1 MDIPPKIFLLLET
14 SRQLGREMLRGAAD
28 WSQRH
33 GPVTLSATAG
43 HFEQSLPDLRK
54 EKKFGV
60 IARLSVPEL
69 VQSFKKYHFP
79 LIVLEPVTQDLLHIK
94 NEFGFTEIR
103 SDSETIAIMGAD
115 YFLDD
120 GFQNFAFCGFPNRLW
135 SQRRSNAFIK
145 YVEQKK
151 GSCSTYPENEKEL
164 SWECE
169 RPILKQWLQ
178 SLPKPI
184 GMLACDDD
192 RAHQILQL
200 CEEENIRV
208 PQDISVLGIGND
220 EILCELAMPP
230 LSSIAIDLFNAGFEA
245 TQTLVELINGKN
257 EPPDYITMKPQWV
270 TSRRSTEFLAV
281 KDSLVINA
289 LQFIRQNYF
298 RQINVHDVVKY
309 LNASRRTLEVRFLA
323 TRNRTIANEIEHYR
337 LERAKR
343 LLVTSNDSVSR
354 IAELSGFYNFR
365 SMLRSFHLLEH
376 CTPTQYREKIVRS
389 DY

>member
-1 MDIPPKIFLLLET
+1 MNIQPKIILLLET
-14 SRQLGREMLRGAAD
+14 SRQLGREILRGATN
-28 WSQRH
+28 WSQKY
-33 GPVTLSATAG
+33 GPITLSVTAG

-54 EKKFGV
+54 EKNFGV

-69 VQSFKKYHFP
+69 IRSFKKYHFP

-94 NEFGFTEIR
+94 EEFGFTEIR

-115 YFLDD
+115 YLLDD

-145 YVEQKK
+145 YMEQK
-151 GSCSTYPENEKEL
+151 GCRCSAYPENEQEL
-164 SWECE
+164 SWEHE
-169 RPILKQWLQ
+169 RPILKKWLQ

-184 GMLACDDD
+184 GLLACDDD
-192 RAHQILQL
+192 RAHHILQL

-245 TQTLVELINGKN
+245 TRVLIDLINGKN
-257 EPPDYITMKPQWV
+257 EHPDYIMMKPCWV

-281 KDSLVINA
+281 KDTLVINA
-289 LQFIRQNYF
+289 LQFIRQNYLQ
-298 RQINVHDVVKY
+298 QINVHDVVKY
-309 LNASRRTLEVRFLA
+309 LGSSRRTLEVRFHA
-323 TRNRTIANEIEHYR
+323 ARNRTIADEIEHYR

-343 LLVTSNDSVSR
+343 LLLTSNDSVSS

-365 SMLRSFHLLEH
+365 SMLRVFHLIEH
-376 CTPTQYREKIVRS
+376 CTPTEYRKKSILS
-389 DY
+389 D

>member
-1 MDIPPKIFLLLET
+1 MDIQPKIILLLET

-28 WSQRH
+28 WSQRY
-33 GPVTLSATAG
+33 GPITLSATAG
-43 HFEQSLPDLRK
+43 HFEQSLPNLRK
-54 EKKFGV
+54 EKNFGV

-69 VQSFKKYHFP
+69 IQSFKKYHFP

-94 NEFGFTEIR
+94 EEFGFPEIR

-115 YFLDD
+115 YLLED

-145 YVEQKK
+145 YVEQE
-151 GSCSTYPENEKEL
+151 GGCCFVYPENEKEL
-164 SWECE
+164 SWEQE
-169 RPILKQWLQ
+169 RPILKKWLQ

-184 GMLACDDD
+184 GLLACDDD

-200 CEEENIRV
+200 CEEKNIRV

-245 TQTLVELINGKN
+245 TRVLVDLINGKT
-257 EPPDYITMKPQWV
+257 ESPDYIMMKPRWV

-281 KDSLVINA
+281 NDTLVINA

-309 LNASRRTLEVRFLA
+309 LDCSHRTLEMRFHA
-323 TRNRTIANEIEHYR
+323 ARNRTVADEIEHYR
-337 LERAKR
+337 MERAKR
-343 LLVTSNDSVSR
+343 LLHTSNDSVSS

-365 SMLRSFHLLEH
+365 SMLRAFHLIEH
-376 CTPTQYREKIVRS
+376 CTPTEYREKFCRS
-389 DY
+389 G